1 MLVGYLPFDTAG
13 VTSLRT
19 ARLVRVLK
27 LVRALP
33 KLRILVEG
41 LLRSLTSIA
50 YIALLL
56 LLLFYLY
63 AVLGVT
69 VFAKND
75 PVHFGTLHIALI
87 TLFQCA
93 TLEDWSDVMY
103 TNFYGCDISGYELY
117 MAQCT
122 QPRAQ
127 PQLASVYF
135 VSFIVLSSMLVLNT
149 FVSVITTSMGE
160 ARRLLEGE
168 EEGVAASKDD
178 MDDDEYLEAKLNEL
192 TEVMAKIA
200 DEVEHFALLE
210 KQRRAKEEGDSDSEG
225 DSDQEAF
232 SEQEQEHEDGD
243 GDGDVSPWSPPVS
256 PAVSSSGE
264 TRSTQSP
271 GGRVPREAVGFATP
285 KANHATQDLSVGH
298 ATSSPAV
305 ASGEG
310 ARTEASRSRGVSMG
324 DLDRPSN
331 GVDGGSLDEGH
342 SHPGGQQPNRGSPM
356 HRHRGGVSGGP
367 VRRTSAKSD
376 PPPPRFIS
384 EISEGGGSTSSSQ
397 FMREVLTAGGGAD
410 GASRGGQSASGPPV
424 VTTIASASMP
434 RSS

>member
-1 MLVGYLPFDTAG
+1 MRALCPQHAGFAQVLVGYLPFDTAG

-69 VFAKND
+69 VFGKND
-75 PVHFGTLHIALI
+75 PVHFGSLHIALI

-103 TNFYGCDISGYELY
+103 TNFYGCDLSGYETY

-122 QPRAQ
+122 APRAQ

-210 KQRRAKEEGDSDSEG
+210 KQRRAREEDAYDSDGGDS
-225 DSDQEAF
+225 SDDGAF
-232 SEQEQEHEDGD
+232 SEQDDNDGQ
-243 GDGDVSPWSPPVS
+243 GSPWSPVPS
-256 PAVSSSGE
+256 PAASGSVSSHSGL
-264 TRSTQSP
+264 SSN
-271 GGRVPREAVGFATP
+271 GRVPADAVGFDTP
-285 KANHATQDLSVGH
+285 KPPPSRGQTQSN
-298 ATSSPAV
+298 SSKKRLLQSGASQPEPLTMQAIAGGAASDAEGGPA
-305 ASGEG
+305 ASGE
-310 ARTEASRSRGVSMG
+310 RQASASSAA
-324 DLDRPSN
+324 DRENIAPTSAPAPTR
-331 GVDGGSLDEGH
+331 D
-342 SHPGGQQPNRGSPM
+342 SPM
-356 HRHRGGVSGGP
+356 HRHGRTRGKGGGLA
-367 VRRTSAKSD
+367 RATAAKSD
-376 PPPPRFIS
+376 PPPPRFLS
-384 EISEGGGSTSSSQ
+384 EMSEGNTSTSSSQ
-397 FMREVLTAGGGAD
+397 FMREVLQRPGGG
-410 GASRGGQSASGPPV
+410 
-424 VTTIASASMP
+424 
-434 RSS
+434 

>member
-1 MLVGYLPFDTAG
+1 MLFPVQVLVGYLPFDTAG

-69 VFAKND
+69 VFGKND
-75 PVHFGTLHIALI
+75 PVHFGSLHIALI

-103 TNFYGCDISGYELY
+103 TNFYGCDLSGYELF

-210 KQRRAKEEGDSDSEG
+210 KQRRSRDEGGSDSDEGGSEDG
-225 DSDQEAF
+225 AF
-232 SEQEQEHEDGD
+232 SEQEEDQEQGGD
-243 GDGDVSPWSPPVS
+243 TSPWSPPVS
-256 PAVSSSGE
+256 PAVSSAS
-264 TRSTQSP
+264 RSRADSSP
-271 GGRVPREAVGFATP
+271 GRVPRSAVGFATL
-285 KANHATQDLSVGH
+285 KSEHGTGVGSRASSGSSSRKITQEESVDQG
-298 ATSSPAV
+298 
-305 ASGEG
+305 G
-310 ARTEASRSRGVSMG
+310 SRGVSMG
-324 DLDRPSN
+324 DLA
-331 GVDGGSLDEGH
+331 GGGEQSAEGA
-342 SHPGGQQPNRGSPM
+342 PTATAEGAQGGGLRGSPM
-356 HRHRGGVSGGP
+356 HRHRGGGGGA
-367 VRRTSAKSD
+367 VRGTAAQSD
-376 PPPPRFIS
+376 PPRPQFIS
-384 EISEGGGSTSSSQ
+384 EMSEGAGSTSSSQ
-397 FMREVLTAGGGAD
+397 FMKEVLGGGD
-410 GASRGGQSASGPPV
+410 GGGSPT
-424 VTTIASASMP
+424 VTTLASTLASASMP
-434 RSS
+434 RS